1 VTAPGGDQI
10 AEGHPA
16 RPDEPA
22 VAAAQGQDGPP
33 SLPRPGRQEVL
44 ALAGLLLVWPV
55 GVVLLWRSRVWSTRD
70 KLIGTLVPPGGL
82 PLAVAF
88 VVLLIRSVR
97 WSCEA
102 GTYDANGSLISPGNC
117 PPEQVLNLLAVAM
130 TVLING
136 AIVLWPLLAV
146 ACALYLVWRAWR
158 PAGRPWL
165 ALVVAVVV
173 GPLAVLLLA
182 SASFVIL
189 FAFAHGPPPPAGA
202 REAAVP
208 SPLPTP
214 FVTSG
219 FPVFPDL
226 TPSLFRRALGDQG
239 IPCQETQQ
247 HTIQW
252 ITSCGGKSG
261 AVQAVGSDASTIEVV
276 TALPIAPE
284 PADPFLDAVVQ
295 SACRPADAERIKAW
309 VQGHS
314 PGDETDIDGY
324 HVVIG
329 GEFGPKSLIIVR
341 SRP

>member
-1 VTAPGGDQI
+1 MTAPGGDQI

-165 ALVVAVVV
+165 A
-173 GPLAVLLLA
+173 
-182 SASFVIL
+182 
-189 FAFAHGPPPPAGA
+189 
-202 REAAVP
+202 EAAVP

-226 TPSLFRRALGDQG
+226 TPSQFRRALGDQG